1 MAGVG
6 TIVLV
11 PTSES
16 NAAERRVYGGR
27 SAAERGDERRR
38 RLVDAALEL
47 FGTKG
52 FSATS
57 IEQLCSTAN
66 VSTRSFYEDIGS
78 REKLLIALVEDL
90 TSKATESSLEALAA
104 TQGEPMSIRI
114 SHAFRAYL
122 AVTCR
127 DRRSARVCYVEV
139 VGVSPVVEEW
149 RRGWRE
155 RIAAVVVYEATSAV
169 ERGEAKDREYRLFA
183 IAVIGAVNSLAQEL
197 ALADEIAGAAVTL
210 DDICEEITHMVTAG
224 LTV

>member
-1 MAGVG
+1 M
-6 TIVLV
+6 

-16 NAAERRVYGGR
+16 NASERRVYGGR

-57 IEQLCSTAN
+57 IEQLCSAAN

-90 TSKATESSLEALAA
+90 TSKATQSALDALAE
-104 TQGEPMSIRI
+104 TQGEAMPVRMSR
-114 SHAFRAYL
+114 AFRAYL

-139 VGVSPVVEEW
+139 VGVSQVVEEW
-149 RRGWRE
+149 RKGWRE
-155 RIAAVVVYEATSAV
+155 RIAAVVVYEADSAV
-169 ERGEAKDREYRLFA
+169 ERGEAKSREYRLFA
-183 IAVIGAVNSLAQEL
+183 VAVIGAVNSLAQEL
-197 ALADEIAGAAVTL
+197 ALADESAEAAVTL
-210 DDICEEITHMVTAG
+210 DDICDEITHLAVAG